1 MVTRLRMALLVAGI
15 SLAVGASPAQAT
27 PISGS
32 FSITGNFLPVS
43 GGSLVDSLDL
53 ANAID
58 FIDLYGSTPTPGVD
72 GEFYVNQAKGD
83 FAPLVN
89 TKGSIKDFSFGGPG
103 GFSPVASFQ
112 TLSDFTFN
120 LLSITV
126 VMQTPDFLVL
136 SGSGLFQRAG
146 FDNTTGTFKLTAN
159 GYDGTY
165 SFSASEGASP
175 VPEPSTLLVMLGA
188 MAIAA
193 TTLRNR
199 INVNA

>member
-1 MVTRLRMALLVAGI
+1 MFTRLRMALLVAGI
-15 SLAVGASPAQAT
+15 ALAVGASPAQAT

-43 GGSLVDSLDL
+43 GGSVVDSLDL
-53 ANAID
+53 ATAID
-58 FIDLYGSTPTPGVD
+58 FIDLYGSTPTPAVD

-89 TKGSIKDFSFGGPG
+89 TKGAIKDFSFGLG

-188 MAIAA
+188 VAIAA